1 MRRSAEMSRG
11 RDIED
16 THARGSSHSGPQ
28 ARESSTNRTA
38 SRGPQDSNETLSRP
52 HIPAR
57 DDSHREARAD
67 RQQHRREREQYYRL
81 RDSEVESLTEIAKFR
96 TVRTEDLIEF
106 KYQGDRERAE
116 SDLRNLTTQG
126 LVEKRTLHGRE
137 PGQLITLSR
146 DGKRFIE
153 ANGRTSV
160 HKDQV
165 FHQGFVKQREARH
178 DAALYRIYQKAAEG
192 IERDG
197 GKNLRVILDYEL
209 KKDLYRD
216 LAKLKALPA
225 NEQEEARQQ
234 IAQAHGLKI
243 VNGKIPLPDLRI
255 EYENREDDQARVDLE
270 LATSDYRGHHLAEK
284 AQAGFSIYAP
294 ADEATRVRAALQD
307 PHLMTEILSL

>member
-1 MRRSAEMSRG
+1 MSRG

-16 THARGSSHSGPQ
+16 THARGSARSGGHVPE
-28 ARESSTNRTA
+28 RSSNRTA
-38 SRGPQDSNETLSRP
+38 SRGPQDSNETPSLART
-52 HIPAR
+52 PAR
-57 DDSHREARAD
+57 DDSDIKSRTEHR
-67 RQQHRREREQYYRL
+67 QHRSDREQNYRL

-116 SDLRNLTTQG
+116 SDLRNLTAQG

-137 PGQLITLSR
+137 PGQLVTLSR
-146 DGKRFIE
+146 NGKRFVE
-153 ANGRTSV
+153 NNGRKDV

-178 DAALYRIYQKAAEG
+178 DAALYRLYQKAVEG

-225 NEQEEARQQ
+225 NEQEEGRQQ
-234 IAQAHGLKI
+234 IAEAHGLKV

-255 EYENREDDQARVDLE
+255 EYENRDDEQARVDLE
-270 LATSDYRGHHLAEK
+270 LVTSDYRGHHLAEK